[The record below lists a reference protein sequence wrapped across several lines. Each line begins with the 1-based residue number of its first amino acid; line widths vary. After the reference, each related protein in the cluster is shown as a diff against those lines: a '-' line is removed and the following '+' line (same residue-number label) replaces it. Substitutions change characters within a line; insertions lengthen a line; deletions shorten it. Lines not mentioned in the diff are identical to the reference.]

1 MFQRS
6 IIVIGAGV
14 IGASVAFRL
23 AQGGAKVTVIEA
35 GDIGGGTSSTTFAWV
50 NAHDKSPRGYHD
62 LNVAGMA
69 AHRLLAKELDGDWYH
84 ESGCLEWRSPAGRDA
99 HVTNVERLLG
109 WGYNARWI
117 TVDQA
122 LGLAPSIDPEAI
134 GDAPVALFPEE
145 GWIDTASY
153 VRGLLAA
160 ASTLGATVV
169 TKTRVTGAEWT
180 GQKVVGVRTD
190 SGTSYPADMVVNCM
204 GRWADDPVLPEALR
218 IPMNPSYGLLV
229 FVQAPDV
236 QLDRVLFTPRC
247 HIRPDT
253 PGRLLVCKNDAI
265 HTLGPDAVIHAA
277 MPEANDLVREA
288 SRVIP
293 ALASAKAD
301 EVRLGIRAIPAD
313 GLPAIGPVPG
323 IDGYY
328 VAIMHSGVTL
338 APAIGSMVA
347 AELLDEGPE
356 VALAMFRPNRLLSS
370 EIAQA

>member
-1 MFQRS
+1 M
-6 IIVIGAGV
+6 V
-14 IGASVAFRL
+14 
-23 AQGGAKVTVIEA
+23 
-35 GDIGGGTSSTTFAWV
+35 GGTSSTTFAWV
-50 NAHDKSPRGYHD
+50 NAHDKSPREYHD
-62 LNVAGMA
+62 LNIAGMA
-69 AHRLLAKELDGDWYH
+69 AHRLLVKELNGDWYH
-84 ESGCLEWRSPAGRDA
+84 GSGCLEWRSPAGRDA
-99 HVTNVERLLG
+99 HVTNVERLLR

-117 TVDQA
+117 TADQA
-122 LGLAPSIDPEAI
+122 LSLAPSIAPAAI

-145 GWIDTASY
+145 GWVDTASY

-160 ASTLGATVV
+160 ALTLGATVV
-169 TKTRVTGAEWT
+169 TKTRVTGAEWA
-180 GQKVVGVRTD
+180 GQKVVGVRTEN
-190 SGTSYPADMVVNCM
+190 GATYPADTVVNCM

-218 IPMNPSYGLLV
+218 IPMDPSYGLLV

-253 PGRLLVCKNDAI
+253 SGRLLVCKNDAI

-288 SRVIP
+288 SRVLP

-313 GLPAIGPVPG
+313 GLPAIGPIPG
-323 IDGYY
+323 VDGYY

-356 VALAMFRPNRLLSS
+356 AALAMFRPGRLLSS